1 MTTADHKTIIEYEN
15 NEKTITID
23 ELKKMFKDSK
33 NAKKNNETITMFF
46 GNCVMGKILD
56 LLLDNPKTAIS
67 LSDLVDKI
75 DISRKSLYSNMLILT
90 SSRIV
95 TEIEVK
101 KQKFYLLNTKNPIT
115 KHISKLRDMLN
126 IDYVEN

>member
-1 MTTADHKTIIEYEN
+1 MADEEFY
-15 NEKTITID
+15 KTITVD
-23 ELKKMFKDSK
+23 ELKQMFKDSK
-33 NAKKNNETITMFF
+33 NVKKKEETITMFF

-67 LSDLVDKI
+67 LNDLVDKS

-90 SSRIV
+90 STKIV
-95 TEIEVK
+95 IEMDVGK
-101 KQKFYLLNTKNPIT
+101 KKFYLLNEKNPIT

-126 IDYVEN
+126 IDYGIKD